1 MTTHQSLM
9 LAAGVGVL
17 QNISVSSEVVTVR
30 NWAESSSFFATQS
43 ISVRQQ
49 GKDMTLLLYIHL
61 QKVRTWLLFRLLQ
74 GNQRSFLLCFSLGH
88 IDLCWWWSSLLS
100 LWAFQFSVPSMFC
113 SWPLSVFPPPLL
125 WCYFLLH
132 AEVTTASLFLDCV
145 RGDLSYLQ
153 QGRVVATKEL
163 WQVTPSAAA
172 WVPSC
177 CHPLLE
183 GEKLQNLT
191 LSLVSLWRRLL
202 LQYEICASRCCEN
215 SPWSF
220 LRLNISRRFP

>member
-1 MTTHQSLM
+1 M
-9 LAAGVGVL
+9 LVFSKTFLCPQKWSQWGTEQKA
-17 QNISVSSEVVTVR
+17 VVFLPSR
-30 NWAESSSFFATQS
+30 AFLWGSRE
-43 ISVRQQ
+43 
-49 GKDMTLLLYIHL
+49 K
-61 QKVRTWLLFRLLQ
+61 TWLCCFTSICKKSELGCFSDYYKEIRVS
-74 GNQRSFLLCFSLGH
+74 NQRSFLLCFSLGH